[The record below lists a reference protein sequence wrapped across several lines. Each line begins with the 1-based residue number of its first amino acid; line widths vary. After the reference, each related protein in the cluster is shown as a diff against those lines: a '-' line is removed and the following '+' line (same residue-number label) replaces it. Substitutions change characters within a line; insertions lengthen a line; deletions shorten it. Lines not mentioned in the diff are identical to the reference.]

1 MKYVSLKFSGILFF
15 IVLLFG
21 SLNVASAEPI
31 DSIAAV
37 VNDGVIT
44 NQQLATKV
52 AIAKQQMLATNA
64 PAMSPEALRK
74 KVLQDLIY
82 VKLQMQV
89 AKKMNINVSKADIDN
104 AIQQI
109 ATRNN
114 MTMDQLKAELLH
126 QGMTY
131 NQYQQEIQEEM
142 TLNAV
147 QEKTIAP
154 RVRVTDQQVTDFLN
168 IHNYKIPVMANAAAA
183 NSVNYHIQVLFV
195 PLNDASTPQQ
205 ISDAMEGAKQA
216 YQALQA
222 GANFQQFPISKLG
235 VQYDMQEVDL
245 GWRNLAQI
253 PDLFAPYLKN
263 LSPGGYAG
271 PVKAPNGVH
280 IIRLVAING
289 QQPSAQQ
296 NDIEQYHVRHILL
309 KTTPLLNDVQTR
321 VRLDQ
326 MRDSIVRGSA
336 NFATVATQNSQDPGS
351 AGNGGD
357 LGWVTGDGLDPT
369 FAKVMMQTNV
379 GAVSEPF
386 KSQFGW
392 HILQVLGKKEITDKQ
407 QLLRTQ
413 AKMYLF
419 QQKYNE
425 TLQNWLRALQNAS
438 YVKIY

>member
-1 MKYVSLKFSGILFF
+1 MKHVSLKFSGILFF

-21 SLNVASAEPI
+21 SLNIASAEPI

-44 NQQLATKV
+44 NQQLIAKI
-52 AIAKQQMLATNA
+52 AIAKQQMLAANA
-64 PAMSPEALRK
+64 PAMSPEALRQ
-74 KVLQDLIY
+74 KVLQDLIR
-82 VKLQMQV
+82 VQLEMQV
-89 AKKMNINVSKADIDN
+89 AKKMKIVVSDADVDS
-104 AIQQI
+104 AIQNI
-109 ATRNN
+109 ASRNN
-114 MTMDQLKAELLH
+114 MTTDQLKAELAH

-131 NQYQQEIQEEM
+131 DQYRQEIKEEM

-168 IHNYKIPVMANAAAA
+168 IHHNTVPDMTNGAAA
-183 NSVNYHIQVLFV
+183 NNVNYHIQVLFV

-205 ISDAMEGAKQA
+205 VSDAMQGAKQA
-216 YQALQA
+216 YQQLQA
-222 GANFQQFPISKLG
+222 GANFEQFPISKLG

-245 GWRNLAQI
+245 GWRALQQI
-253 PDLFAPYLKN
+253 PDIFAPYLKN

-280 IIRLVAING
+280 IIRLVAVNG
-289 QQPSAQQ
+289 QQAAAQP

-321 VRLDQ
+321 ARLDQ
-326 MRDSIVRGSA
+326 IRDSIVRGSA
-336 NFATVATQNSQDPGS
+336 NFSTVAIQNSQDPGS

-357 LGWVTGDGLDPT
+357 LGWVSGDGLDPT
-369 FAKVMMQTNV
+369 FAKVMAQTNV
-379 GAVSEPF
+379 GQVSEPF

-407 QLLRTQ
+407 QVLRTR

-425 TLQNWLRALQNAS
+425 VLQQWLKALQNAS
-438 YVKIY
+438 YVKVY